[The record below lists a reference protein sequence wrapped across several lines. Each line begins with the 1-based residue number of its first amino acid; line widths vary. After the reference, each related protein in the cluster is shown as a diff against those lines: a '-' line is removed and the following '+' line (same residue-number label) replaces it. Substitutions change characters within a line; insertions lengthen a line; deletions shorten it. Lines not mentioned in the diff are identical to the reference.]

1 MPLRTEWGISHGR
14 RRNDVHVF
22 QQVGRGAVAMLLGLY
37 QDRAKTTLDNGSV
50 KIKRP

>member
-1 MPLRTEWGISHGR
+1 MPSRIERGLSHGR
-14 RRNDVHVF
+14 RSNDVHVF
-22 QQVGRGAVAMLLGLY
+22 QQVGRGAVTMLSGLH